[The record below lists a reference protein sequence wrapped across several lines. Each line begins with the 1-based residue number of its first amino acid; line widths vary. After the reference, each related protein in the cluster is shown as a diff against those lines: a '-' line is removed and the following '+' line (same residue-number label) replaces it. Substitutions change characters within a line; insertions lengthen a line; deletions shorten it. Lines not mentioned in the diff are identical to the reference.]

1 MNNFKEYMRNHF
13 EFDELRDIARHG
25 CASVAP
31 GGMIYFYETTDLYLN
46 HKDALHEILDEH
58 MENTGDTPKYIL
70 DNLGDFT
77 QFANAMVWLCAELVA
92 YELANDD
99 IEESEAA

>member
-1 MNNFKEYMRNHF
+1 MNTFKDWMQAQYEA
-13 EFDELRDIARHG
+13 EELKDIAEHG
-25 CASVAP
+25 CASCAP
-31 GGMIYFYETTDLYLN
+31 GGMIYYYETTDLYLN
-46 HKDALHEILDEH
+46 HKDALHEILNEH

-92 YELANDD
+92 YELSYAL
-99 IEESEAA
+99 EED

>member
-1 MNNFKEYMRNHF
+1 MSTFKQYMRAT
-13 EFDELRDIARHG
+13 FDLDTLKDISEHG

-31 GGMIYFYETTDLYLN
+31 AGMIYYYETTDLYLN
-46 HKDALHEILDEH
+46 HKDALHEILNEH

-92 YELANDD
+92 YELTYEL
-99 IEESEAA
+99 EEA